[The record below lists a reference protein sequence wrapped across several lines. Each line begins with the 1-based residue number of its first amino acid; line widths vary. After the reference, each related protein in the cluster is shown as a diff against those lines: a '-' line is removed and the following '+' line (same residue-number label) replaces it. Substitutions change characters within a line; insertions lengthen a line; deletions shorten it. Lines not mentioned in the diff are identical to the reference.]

1 MNEKV
6 SQRKLKRAC
15 IDCHFLI
22 GAKFYDVPDDVDA
35 VPPQTNCFGTEHY
48 ELEPYD
54 RGQFRNKDFSQF
66 TVGNL
71 ACYFKC
77 WKALSVKALQNRY
90 KTIVETN
97 RNDCP
102 DFFEYTE
109 GMAKETAIRHRNIR
123 REDEKLALQQSAQIE
138 GINHEAEIVVYN
150 WSINENENE
159 VCCNGQPIAKLP
171 TLQFKLLK
179 CLYKKLG
186 KDVKNEILEK
196 CWEGT
201 KVGSHNLTTTMGKI
215 NRKLV
220 EGLNQS
226 NIKSKSRVIE
236 SKKENKK
243 NIAYKLVT

>member
-15 IDCHFLI
+15 IDCHFLTEVR
-22 GAKFYDVPDDVDA
+22 FYGVPDVPDA
-35 VPPQTNCFGTEHY
+35 IPPRVNQYGEIDK
-48 ELEPYD
+48 ELDPYY
-54 RGQFRNKDFSQF
+54 RGQFRNKNFSSF
-66 TVGNL
+66 SVGNL

-77 WKALSVKALQNRY
+77 WQALSVKALQDRY

-97 RNDCP
+97 RNNCP

-109 GMAKETAIRHRNIR
+109 GMAKKTAIRHRDIK

-138 GINHEAEIVVYN
+138 GISHETEIVVYN

-171 TLQFKLLK
+171 TLQFKLFK

-196 CWEGT
+196 CWEDT
-201 KVGSHNLTTTMGKI
+201 KVERHNLTTTMGKI

-236 SKKENKK
+236 PKKENKK
-243 NIAYKLVT
+243 NVAYKLVT